1 MVEWCPRC
9 HAMLSP
15 GVEKCPACGKRIKKG
30 GDSLFTA
37 RDVFWFTLYLLGI
50 AMIPILIAIAIGV
63 ICVLVGR

>member
-1 MVEWCPRC
+1 
-9 HAMLSP
+9 MLSP
-15 GVEKCPACGKRIKKG
+15 GAEKCPACGKRLKKR
-30 GDSLFTA
+30 GDAEFTA

>member
-15 GVEKCPACGKRIKKG
+15 GVEKCPACGKRIKRG
-30 GDSLFTA
+30 SDSMFTA

>member
-15 GVEKCPACGKRIKKG
+15 GVEKCPSCGKRIKKG